1 MFGGISIPDR
11 LSYFFHTL
19 HLDVVITLI
28 KWSTNNEIKTNTD
41 LYPHGFLPGAG
52 RYGLGRNKNCPGGE
66 VAGQWFFEAANTGA
80 QQAAKELGDVKVI
93 YTGPTTTT
101 AEAQIEVLNGL
112 IAQGCGCHRGVG
124 ERSGRLGTGAEKS
137 HAARHQSGFL
147 GFRRRQGGP
156 PDPLNPSSNDLI
168 GQMNVQLAADAITAL
183 GLQKG
188 DTAILSATPT
198 STNQNI
204 WIEEMKKVLP
214 KYPSVNLVAVAY
226 GDDLSDKS
234 YRETIGLLK
243 SYPNLKVI
251 ISPSSVG
258 IVAAAQAVKD
268 QGKIGKVYVTGL
280 GLPSEMAGAV
290 KSGASK
296 SFAIWNPIDLGYA
309 ATYIAYDLV
318 KGTATAKEASMGR
331 LGKVQLDADGNGAMG
346 KPFVYD
352 AGNIDK
358 FSKVF

>member
-1 MFGGISIPDR
+1 MKLKRI
-11 LSYFFHTL
+11 LSCTL
-19 HLDVVITLI
+19 MLSCLA
-28 KWSTNNEIKTNTD
+28 
-41 LYPHGFLPGAG
+41 LAG
-52 RYGLGRNKNCPGGE
+52 TAYAEVKIALVAKSLGNG
-66 VAGQWFFEAANTGA
+66 FFEAANVGA

-112 IAQGCGCHRGVG
+112 IAQGVDAIAVSANDPDALVPVLKKAMQRGIKVVSWD
-124 ERSGRLGTGAEKS
+124 SGVAKEG
-137 HAARHQSGFL
+137 
-147 GFRRRQGGP
+147 RQIH
-156 PDPLNPSSNDLI
+156 LNPSSNDLI
-168 GQMNVQLAADAITAL
+168 GQMNIQLAADAVAAL

-188 DTAILSATPT
+188 DAAILSATPT
-198 STNQNI
+198 STNQNL
-204 WIEEMKKVLP
+204 WIAEMKKVLP
-214 KYPSVNLVAVAY
+214 KYPSVNLVTVAY

-243 SYPNLKVI
+243 TYPNLKVI

-268 QGKIGKVYVTGL
+268 QGKIGQVYVTGL

-290 KSGASK
+290 KSGATK

-318 KGTATAKEASMGR
+318 KGKTKPTQANMGR
-331 LGKVQLDADGNGAMG
+331 LGQVQLDADGNGAMS

-352 AGNIDK
+352 ASNIDQY
-358 FSKVF
+358 SKIF